1 MSKDFKSEYENQL
14 DFEIPDLWSRIEP
27 QLHEKI
33 AQPMAT
39 QVNAWQPNVQQPMVA
54 QAPVN
59 MQQPQVVVKQKNK
72 LRRIYAYSGIA
83 VACLCVVIA
92 IPVLMGNM
100 DRKDA
105 SNDMVAMDSAVSEES
120 VNENTTAGWNDMAM
134 GSADADMDMEMDMDT
149 SSESATQ
156 TDDCVVEDGTA
167 SDSDAEVSDAQ
178 TAAPEEMLTPD
189 AENSMMDADAD
200 AEAEADE
207 EAESWEGEVESVRLP
222 EDTGEVLEIYGTVT
236 AFSAGDGSVLY
247 EILVTEVDSDMI
259 SYDTE
264 SVILAEWLLTEE
276 QLSAPESEYRLSD
289 EVRLRIQWNEERQN
303 YCILE
308 AL

>member
-27 QLHEKI
+27 QLHEKA
-33 AQPMAT
+33 AQPMAA
-39 QVNAWQPNVQQPMVA
+39 QANVWQPNVQQPMVA

-59 MQQPQVVVKQKNK
+59 MQQPQVVVKKKNK
-72 LRRIYAYSGIA
+72 LCRIYAYSGIA

-134 GSADADMDMEMDMDT
+134 GSADAEMDMEMDMDT
-149 SSESATQ
+149 SAESETV
-156 TDDCVVEDGTA
+156 TDDCVEEDGTA
-167 SDSDAEVSDAQ
+167 SDSDVDAEMSDAQ

-189 AENSMMDADAD
+189 AENDAMA
-200 AEAEADE
+200 
-207 EAESWEGEVESVRLP
+207 VPVRLP

-236 AFSAGDGSVLY
+236 AFSAGDGSMLY

-264 SVILAEWLLTEE
+264 SVIHAEWLLTEE
-276 QLSAPESEYRLSD
+276 QLDAPESEVRLSD
-289 EVRLRIQWNEERQN
+289 EVRLRIRWNEERQN

-308 AL
+308 VL

>member
-27 QLHEKI
+27 QLHEKA
-33 AQPMAT
+33 AQPMAA
-39 QVNAWQPNVQQPMVA
+39 QANVWQPNVQQPMVA

-59 MQQPQVVVKQKNK
+59 MQQPQVVVKKKNK

-105 SNDMVAMDSAVSEES
+105 SNDMVAMDSAASEES

-149 SSESATQ
+149 SAESEAA
-156 TDDCVVEDGTA
+156 TDDCVMEDGTA
-167 SDSDAEVSDAQ
+167 SDSDVDAEMSDAQ

-189 AENSMMDADAD
+189 AENDAMA
-200 AEAEADE
+200 
-207 EAESWEGEVESVRLP
+207 VPVRLP

-236 AFSAGDGSVLY
+236 AFSAGDGSKLY

-264 SVILAEWLLTEE
+264 SVIHAEWLLTEE
-276 QLSAPESEYRLSD
+276 QLDAPESEVRLSD

-308 AL
+308 VL

>member
-27 QLHEKI
+27 QLHEKA
-33 AQPMAT
+33 AQPMAA
-39 QVNAWQPNVQQPMVA
+39 QANVWQPNVQQPMVA

-59 MQQPQVVVKQKNK
+59 IQQPQVVVKQKNK

-134 GSADADMDMEMDMDT
+134 GSADADMDMEMDMDA
-149 SSESATQ
+149 SAESEVV
-156 TDDCVVEDGTA
+156 TDDCVMEDGTA
-167 SDSDAEVSDAQ
+167 SDSDVDAEMSDAQ
-178 TAAPEEMLTPD
+178 TAAPEEVLTPD
-189 AENSMMDADAD
+189 AENDAM
-200 AEAEADE
+200 
-207 EAESWEGEVESVRLP
+207 EVPVRLP

-236 AFSAGDGSVLY
+236 AFSAGDGSMCY

-264 SVILAEWLLTEE
+264 SVIYAEWLLMEE
-276 QLSAPESEYRLSD
+276 QLDAPESEVRLSD

-308 AL
+308 VL

>member
-27 QLHEKI
+27 QLHEKT
-33 AQPMAT
+33 AQPMAAQANVWQT
-39 QVNAWQPNVQQPMVA
+39 NAQQPMVA
-54 QAPVN
+54 QEPVN
-59 MQQPQVVVKQKNK
+59 MQQPQVVVKKKNK

-92 IPVLMGNM
+92 IPVLMGNI

-120 VNENTTAGWNDMAM
+120 VNENTTAGWSDIVI
-134 GSADADMDMEMDMDT
+134 GSADADMDMDMDT
-149 SSESATQ
+149 SAESEAV
-156 TDDCVVEDGTA
+156 TDDCVMEDGTA

-189 AENSMMDADAD
+189 AENDVM
-200 AEAEADE
+200 AEP
-207 EAESWEGEVESVRLP
+207 VRLP

-236 AFSAGDGSVLY
+236 AFSAGDGIMLY

-259 SYDTE
+259 SYDTQ

-276 QLSAPESEYRLSD
+276 QLSAPEAEVRLSD

-308 AL
+308 VL

>member
-27 QLHEKI
+27 QLHEKA
-33 AQPMAT
+33 AQPMAA
-39 QVNAWQPNVQQPMVA
+39 QANVTPANMQQPMVA

-59 MQQPQVVVKQKNK
+59 MQQPQVVVKKKNK

-100 DRKDA
+100 ARKDA

-134 GSADADMDMEMDMDT
+134 GSANAEMDMEMDMDT
-149 SSESATQ
+149 SAESETV

-167 SDSDAEVSDAQ
+167 SDSDVDAEMSDAQ
-178 TAAPEEMLTPD
+178 AAAPEEVLTPD
-189 AENSMMDADAD
+189 AENDAM
-200 AEAEADE
+200 
-207 EAESWEGEVESVRLP
+207 EVPVRLP

-236 AFSAGDGSVLY
+236 AFSAGDGSMCY

-276 QLSAPESEYRLSD
+276 QLDAPESEVRLSD

-308 AL
+308 VL

>member
-27 QLHEKI
+27 QLHEKV
-33 AQPMAT
+33 AQPMA
-39 QVNAWQPNVQQPMVA
+39 A

-59 MQQPQVVVKQKNK
+59 IQQPQVVIKKKNK

-134 GSADADMDMEMDMDT
+134 GSADAEMDMDMDT

-200 AEAEADE
+200 ADADAEADE

-236 AFSAGDGSVLY
+236 AFSAGDGSMCY

-264 SVILAEWLLTEE
+264 SVIHAEWLLTEE
-276 QLSAPESEYRLSD
+276 QLDAPESEVRLSD

-308 AL
+308 VL

>member
-27 QLHEKI
+27 QLHEKTT
-33 AQPMAT
+33 QPMAA
-39 QVNAWQPNVQQPMVA
+39 QANAWQPNVQQPMVA

-59 MQQPQVVVKQKNK
+59 MQHPQVVVQKKNK

-134 GSADADMDMEMDMDT
+134 GSADAEMDMDMDMDT
-149 SSESATQ
+149 SAESETV

-167 SDSDAEVSDAQ
+167 SDSDVDAEMSDAQ

-189 AENSMMDADAD
+189 AENDAMA
-200 AEAEADE
+200 
-207 EAESWEGEVESVRLP
+207 VPVRLP

-236 AFSAGDGSVLY
+236 AFSAGDGSMCY
-247 EILVTEVDSDMI
+247 EILVTEVASDMI

-264 SVILAEWLLTEE
+264 SVIHAEWLLTEE
-276 QLSAPESEYRLSD
+276 QLSAPESEVRLSD

-308 AL
+308 VL

>member
-1 MSKDFKSEYENQL
+1 MSKDFKSEYENHL

-27 QLHEKI
+27 QLHEKA
-33 AQPMAT
+33 AQPMAA
-39 QVNAWQPNVQQPMVA
+39 QANVWQPNVQQPMVA

-59 MQQPQVVVKQKNK
+59 IQQPQVVVKQKNK

-134 GSADADMDMEMDMDT
+134 GSADAEMDMEMDMDT
-149 SSESATQ
+149 SAESEVV
-156 TDDCVVEDGTA
+156 TDDCVMEDGTA
-167 SDSDAEVSDAQ
+167 SDSDVDAEMSDAQ
-178 TAAPEEMLTPD
+178 TVAPEEVLTPD
-189 AENSMMDADAD
+189 AENDAM
-200 AEAEADE
+200 
-207 EAESWEGEVESVRLP
+207 EVPVRLP

-236 AFSAGDGSVLY
+236 AFSAGDGSKLY

-264 SVILAEWLLTEE
+264 SVIHAEWLLTEE
-276 QLSAPESEYRLSD
+276 QLDAPESEVRLSD

>member
-27 QLHEKI
+27 QLHEK
-33 AQPMAT
+33 AA
-39 QVNAWQPNVQQPMVA
+39 
-54 QAPVN
+54 
-59 MQQPQVVVKQKNK
+59 QPQVVVKKKNK

-105 SNDMVAMDSAVSEES
+105 SNDMVAMDSAASEES

-134 GSADADMDMEMDMDT
+134 GSADAEMDMEMDMDT
-149 SSESATQ
+149 SAESETV

-167 SDSDAEVSDAQ
+167 SDWDVDAEMSDAQ

-189 AENSMMDADAD
+189 AENDAMA
-200 AEAEADE
+200 
-207 EAESWEGEVESVRLP
+207 VPVRLP

-236 AFSAGDGSVLY
+236 AFSAGDGSKLY

-264 SVILAEWLLTEE
+264 SVIHAEWLLTEE
-276 QLSAPESEYRLSD
+276 QLDAPESEVRLSD
-289 EVRLRIQWNEERQN
+289 KVRLRIQWNEERQN

-308 AL
+308 VL